1 MHAHMHMSVRKNCRL
16 LSISLGSGSQTSSDA
31 TQVLLRKQKGHKQG
45 IRFHFKAIR
54 WEQETLQEEDV
65 QRGTQFL
72 WPTERQLAFNCGTAS
87 NDGCV
92 SWVHKLVLNV
102 NKCLSINWCFMGI
115 VVLLVVS
122 RNGSESM
129 TMLDK
134 KSFRSL

>member
-1 MHAHMHMSVRKNCRL
+1 M
-16 LSISLGSGSQTSSDA
+16 
-31 TQVLLRKQKGHKQG
+31 
-45 IRFHFKAIR
+45 
-54 WEQETLQEEDV
+54 

-115 VVLLVVS
+115 VGLLVVS

-129 TMLDK
+129 TSWTRRAFERFDIELEERYG
-134 KSFRSL
+134 SGRRSTSRIMDLFT